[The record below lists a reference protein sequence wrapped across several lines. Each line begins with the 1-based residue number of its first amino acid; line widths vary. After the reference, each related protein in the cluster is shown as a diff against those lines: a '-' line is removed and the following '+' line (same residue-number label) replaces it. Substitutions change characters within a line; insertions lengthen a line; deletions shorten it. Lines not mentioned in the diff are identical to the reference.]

1 MMDSFLTLVGNL
13 TGDPALGR
21 TATGTPVCRFRIA
34 ANERIFDRGS
44 GQWRDGAVLYLP
56 VICWRRLAENVARS
70 LRRGDPVAVVG
81 RLRQWRGDQTG
92 ALQTEV
98 AAEVVAADLSRRVV
112 RLLPLR
118 PTETD
123 RESGRGSEAGP
134 PLAAGSAAGPPAAA
148 VVSVGPPA
156 SAGTVAGLPPGAERR
171 PGEDTDV
178 AGAASRAPAAE
189 EPAAESAPDASASD
203 ESAAA

>member
-112 RLLPLR
+112 RLLPVR
-118 PTETD
+118 PAETD

-148 VVSVGPPA
+148 
-156 SAGTVAGLPPGAERR
+156 GTVAGLPPGADRR

-178 AGAASRAPAAE
+178 AGATGRAPAAE
-189 EPAAESAPDASASD
+189 EAAVEEAAAESAADASAVAK
-203 ESAAA
+203 SAAA